1 MERPDKDIF
10 KFQGIN
16 TFLTVFAEEIIKSQP
31 NLAANILLNIKNLA
45 DENHPLVEQA
55 FILDNFE
62 NPELA
67 KDTVFQALSGFNNEL
82 ARLLLMT
89 KNSLMDS

>member
-1 MERPDKDIF
+1 
-10 KFQGIN
+10 
-16 TFLTVFAEEIIKSQP
+16 
-31 NLAANILLNIKNLA
+31 
-45 DENHPLVEQA
+45 LVEQA